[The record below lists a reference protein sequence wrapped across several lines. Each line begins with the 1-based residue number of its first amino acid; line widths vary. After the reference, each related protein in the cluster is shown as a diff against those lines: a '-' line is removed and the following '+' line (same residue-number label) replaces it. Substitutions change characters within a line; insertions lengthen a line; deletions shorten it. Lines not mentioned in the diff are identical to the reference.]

1 MNIASQA
8 NKNKNKEEKIML
20 PVLFRTAAMSD
31 LMNRCFDSD
40 DNCDWGTEDKDNV
53 YVYADLPGV
62 KPEDIKVEVD
72 ESGILSIR
80 GERKVE
86 KEFDRNSCY
95 RIERQYGSFERRFRL
110 GQSVAGDNIKAEY
123 KHGELKLTIPK
134 KEEKKPKAITIEVK
148 E

>member
-1 MNIASQA
+1 
-8 NKNKNKEEKIML
+8 ML
-20 PVLFRTAAMSD
+20 PVMFRNQDMGG
-31 LMNRCFDSD
+31 LMDRWFDAFD
-40 DNCDWGTEDKDNV
+40 DGAVKYPQVDVHEDKDNV
-53 YVYADLPGV
+53 YVRADLPGI
-62 KPEDIKVEVD
+62 KTEDIKVEVD

-110 GQSVAGDNIKAEY
+110 GQSVDGDNIKAEY

-134 KEEKKPKAITIEVK
+134 KEEKKPKAITIDVK

>member
-1 MNIASQA
+1 
-8 NKNKNKEEKIML
+8 ML
-20 PVLFRTAAMSD
+20 PVMFRNQDMGG
-31 LMNRCFDSD
+31 LMDRWFDEF
-40 DNCDWGTEDKDNV
+40 NLGTEVKSYPQVDVHEDKDNV
-53 YVYADLPGV
+53 YVRADLPGI
-62 KPEDIKVEVD
+62 KTEDIKVEVD
-72 ESGILSIR
+72 EAGILSIR

-110 GQSVAGDNIKAEY
+110 GQSVDGDNIKAEY

-134 KEEKKPKAITIEVK
+134 KEEKRPKTIAIDVK

>member
-1 MNIASQA
+1 MVN
-8 NKNKNKEEKIML
+8 ML
-20 PVLFRTAAMSD
+20 PTIFRTQDMGG
-31 LMNRCFDSD
+31 LMERWFDVFD
-40 DNCDWGTEDKDNV
+40 DTAVKYPQVDVHEDKDNV
-53 YVYADLPGV
+53 YVRADLPGI
-62 KPEDIKVEVD
+62 KTEDIKVEVD
-72 ESGILSIR
+72 EAGILSIH

-110 GQSVAGDNIKAEY
+110 GQSVDGTNIKAEY

>member
-1 MNIASQA
+1 
-8 NKNKNKEEKIML
+8 ML
-20 PVLFRTAAMSD
+20 PVMFRNQDMGG
-31 LMNRCFDSD
+31 LMDRWFDAFD
-40 DNCDWGTEDKDNV
+40 DGAVKYPQVDVHEDKDNV
-53 YVYADLPGV
+53 YVRADLPGI
-62 KPEDIKVEVD
+62 KTEDIKVEVD

-80 GERKVE
+80 GERKAE
-86 KEFDRNSCY
+86 KEFDRDSCY

-110 GQSVAGDNIKAEY
+110 GQSVDGDNIKAEY

>member
-1 MNIASQA
+1 MVY
-8 NKNKNKEEKIML
+8 ML
-20 PVLFRTAAMSD
+20 PTIFRTQGMD
-31 LMNRCFDSD
+31 GLMERWFDAFD
-40 DNCDWGTEDKDNV
+40 DVGVKYPQVDVHEDKDNV
-53 YVYADLPGV
+53 YVRADLPGI
-62 KPEDIKVEVD
+62 KTEDIKVEVD

-95 RIERQYGSFERRFRL
+95 RLERQYGSFERRFRL
-110 GQSVAGDNIKAEY
+110 GQNVDGTNIKAEY

-134 KEEKKPKAITIEVK
+134 KEEKKPKTIAIDVK